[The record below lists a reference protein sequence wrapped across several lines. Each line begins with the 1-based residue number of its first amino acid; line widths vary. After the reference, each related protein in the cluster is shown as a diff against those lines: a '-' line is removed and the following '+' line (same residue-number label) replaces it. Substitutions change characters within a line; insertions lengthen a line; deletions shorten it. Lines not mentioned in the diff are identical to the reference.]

1 MKLNELNPEEKR
13 VILEKGTEAPFT
25 GQFENNHKDGI
36 YTCRQCNAYLYRS
49 SDKFDSGCG
58 WPSFDDEINGAVEK
72 HLDADGSRTEII
84 CNRCGAHLGHVFSG
98 ENLTQKN
105 IRHCVNSV
113 SMDFLETGKN
123 TIMDG
128 TRLNFEKEKT
138 LYLGGGCFWCIEA
151 VFKMIKGVKEVVSG
165 YAGGQKENP
174 KYDDVCSG
182 ETGHAEIV
190 KVVFDPTSV
199 SIEKILEVF
208 FDAHDPT
215 TLNRQG
221 NDVGTQYRSVVFTET
236 VEDEEIVESFIKKV
250 KANFSEPIVTEI
262 SILAQ
267 SGNGKFYSAEG
278 YHQDY
283 FNKNGHA
290 PYCQIVVAPK
300 VEKIKKKY
308 LG

>member
-25 GQFENNHKDGI
+25 GKFENNHKDGI

-58 WPSFDDEINGAVEK
+58 WPSFDDEIAGAVEK
-72 HLDADGSRTEII
+72 NLDADGSRTEII
-84 CNRCGAHLGHVFSG
+84 CSRCGAHLGHIFSG

-123 TIMDG
+123 TTVDG
-128 TRLNFEKEKT
+128 TALDFEKEKT
-138 LYLGGGCFWCIEA
+138 IYLGGGCFWCLEA

-165 YAGGQKENP
+165 YAGGQIENP
-174 KYDDVCSG
+174 KYEDVSGG
-182 ETGHAEIV
+182 ETGHAEMV
-190 KVVFDPTSV
+190 KVVFDPTIV
-199 SIEKILEVF
+199 ALEKILAVF

-215 TLNRQG
+215 TVNRQG
-221 NDVGTQYRSVVFTET
+221 NDVGTQYRSIILTENKN
-236 VEDEEIVESFIKKV
+236 DLEIVANFIEKV
-250 KANFSEPIVTEI
+250 KTNFSEPIITDLSVLSETGI
-262 SILAQ
+262 GQ
-267 SGNGKFYSAEG
+267 FYPAED

-283 FNKNGHA
+283 FKKNGHA
-290 PYCQIVVAPK
+290 PYCQIVVSPK
-300 VEKIKKKY
+300 VEKINKKY
-308 LG
+308 D

>member
-1 MKLNELNPEEKR
+1 MKLNELKSEEKR

-25 GQFENNHKDGI
+25 GKYENHHEEGI

-58 WPSFDDEINGAVEK
+58 WPSFDDEVNGAIK
-72 HLDADGSRTEII
+72 KTLDADQIRTEIT
-84 CNRCGAHLGHVFSG
+84 CNRCGAHLGHVFLG
-98 ENLTQKN
+98 ENLTPKN

-113 SMDFLETGKN
+113 SMDFIKVHEVDRE
-123 TIMDG
+123 I
-128 TRLNFEKEKT
+128 EKEKII
-138 LYLGGGCFWCIEA
+138 YLGGGCFWCVEA

-165 YAGGQKENP
+165 YAGGQKDNP
-174 KYDDVCSG
+174 KYLEVCEG
-182 ETGHAEIV
+182 NTGHAEVV
-190 KVVFDPTSV
+190 KLFFDPTIV
-199 SIEKILEVF
+199 ALEKLLEVF

-221 NDVGTQYRSVVFTET
+221 NDVGTQYRSVIFTENK
-236 VEDEEIVESFIKKV
+236 EDTEIVNNFINKIQKD
-250 KANFSEPIVTEI
+250 FSEKIVTDVSTLSE
-262 SILAQ
+262 
-267 SGNGKFYSAEG
+267 SGNGKFYPAED

-308 LG
+308 L